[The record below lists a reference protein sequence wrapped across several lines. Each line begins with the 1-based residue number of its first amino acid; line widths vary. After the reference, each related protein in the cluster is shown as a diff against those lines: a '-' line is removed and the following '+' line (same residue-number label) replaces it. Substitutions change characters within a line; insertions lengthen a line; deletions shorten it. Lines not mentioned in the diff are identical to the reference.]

1 MSAAVTL
8 REITRENLRAVLRL
22 APKPGQQASV
32 ASNAVSIAQAHFHP
46 EAWCRAVV
54 AGDDVAGF
62 VMVEDTGLAVPPA
75 AQPAIALWRFMIDA
89 PRQGQGIGRAAIA
102 RVVEHVQRRYP
113 GQRTLRTSV
122 VPGPHSAKGFYERLG
137 FVATGEWDG
146 GEEVLALA
154 LPAFDPAQRLLQ
166 RLDAIGRALAAR
178 PDALALIGLGS
189 VGVETARLDA
199 WSDLDFFV
207 VVAPGAKAAYVDRL
221 GWLAAAQPL
230 AWHYRNAVDGHRAL
244 MDDGVFCEFAVFEP
258 AELAAIP
265 FAPGRVV
272 WQRAGAPGG
281 LERPRRALPDP
292 ALPDRGWLVGEA
304 LSNLVVGLSRL
315 ARGEVLA
322 ATRLIQGHAV
332 DRWLQLTEAL
342 WPGAGTRDPFAL
354 ERRFEQR
361 HPPQVA
367 TLAACVPGY
376 RGNVEAAR
384 ALLAALRAH
393 ADVPPAVAA
402 HVEALCAAAEGRG

>member
-1 MSAAVTL
+1 MSLAVYL
-8 REITRENLRAVLRL
+8 REITRDNLRAVLHL
-22 APKPGQQASV
+22 TVAPRQQASV
-32 ASNAVSIAQAHFHP
+32 ASNAASIAQAHFHP
-46 EAWCRAVV
+46 EAWFRAIV
-54 AGDDVAGF
+54 AGDDVVGF
-62 VMVEDTGLAVPPA
+62 VMVEDSGLALPPA
-75 AQPAIALWRFMIDA
+75 PQPAIALWRFMIDA
-89 PRQGQGIGRAAIA
+89 ARQRQGIGRAAIG

-113 GQRTLRTSV
+113 AQRMLRTSV
-122 VPGPHSAKGFYERLG
+122 VPGPHSPKAFYERLG
-137 FVATGEWDG
+137 FVATGEWDD
-146 GEEVLALA
+146 GEEVLAFA
-154 LPAFDPAQRLLQ
+154 LPAPDPARRLLG
-166 RLDAIGRALAAR
+166 RLEAIGQALATR

-189 VGVETARLDA
+189 VGIETARLDA

-207 VVAPGAKAAYVDRL
+207 VVAPGAKAAYIDSL
-221 GWLAAAQPL
+221 DWLATAHPL
-230 AWHYRNAVDGHRAL
+230 VWHFRNTVDGHRAL

-272 WQRAGAPGG
+272 WQRPEAPQG
-281 LERPRRALPDP
+281 LERPQRVLPDA

-332 DRWLQLTEAL
+332 DRLLQLVEAL
-342 WPGAGTRDPFAL
+342 HPGGGARDPFVR

-367 TLAACVPGY
+367 ALAAWLPGY
-376 RGNVEAAR
+376 RGNVDAAR

-402 HVEALCAAAEGRG
+402 HVEALCAAAEARS